1 MTNIDLKR
9 ILEGCAWAD
18 AAAIVDI
25 ERAMILHSE
34 GRIPDEPIR
43 GMLGGAIGDMM
54 AGSNVQA
61 IVEEFARA
69 RGPVS
74 GQRLGHGVDE
84 IIFRVGRR
92 WHFATRIETAAGQYA
107 LVLSGPK
114 PTLGIAIAQTGVRR
128 VAARGDGDHLS
139 T

>member
-1 MTNIDLKR
+1 MTNIDLRR
-9 ILEGCAWAD
+9 ILESCAWAD
-18 AAAIVDI
+18 AVALVDI
-25 ERAMILHSE
+25 ERAMILHCE

-92 WHFATRIETAAGQYA
+92 WHFAVRIDSASGQYA

-114 PTLGIAIAQTGVRR
+114 PTIGLALAQSEAA
-128 VAARGDGDHLS
+128 AARLAGVS
-139 T
+139 FV